1 MGSNI
6 YVLHLR
12 GDIRKNIL
20 SGGKAGEG
28 ENIFG
33 QGTMTGVAI
42 SIFVKNPAATG
53 RGRIF
58 YHDIGDDLDRKK
70 KLEIIQS
77 FGSVGGI
84 GEIDG
89 WTEIWPDRH
98 GDWLDQRDESLEVF
112 LKIGDKKDKGETSL
126 FADYSL
132 GVVTSRD
139 AWCINPS
146 RATVETNIEV
156 AISFY
161 NEERARWLDAK
172 DARTV
177 PIKMAN
183 FLNPDPKRIS
193 WSRQLR
199 KDVEAGKPLDR
210 HDGQFVPCIYRP
222 FTKKWQFYSRRL
234 NEVVYQM
241 PRNFPNGDLQNR
253 VIAVTGTGGRS
264 GFSALMLDALPNF
277 NTIDSGQCFPLWLYE
292 ESNPEEGKLLLSGA
306 EDASGYCRRDAI
318 SEAGLQHFC
327 KAYPGESISREDIFY
342 YVYGLLHSEVY
353 RARFRDNLSKELP
366 RIPCVKDVR
375 DFRAFRD
382 AGKMLGELHVGFEKV
397 DPYPA
402 VIDASNQDLGCIT
415 DSGSFFRVVKMRH
428 PGSGK
433 NKDRS
438 TVIYNE
444 NITVRGIPDEA
455 WDYVVNGKPA
465 LSWVMERQTI
475 KTDTASGI
483 VSDANRFAIEAIG
496 DARYPLDLLLRVI
509 TVSIETM
516 KLVRTLPRVR
526 IA

>member
-1 MGSNI
+1 M
-6 YVLHLR
+6 
-12 GDIRKNIL
+12 
-20 SGGKAGEG
+20 
-28 ENIFG
+28 
-33 QGTMTGVAI
+33 
-42 SIFVKNPAATG
+42 
-53 RGRIF
+53 
-58 YHDIGDDLDRKK
+58 
-70 KLEIIQS
+70 
-77 FGSVGGI
+77 
-84 GEIDG
+84 
-89 WTEIWPDRH
+89 
-98 GDWLDQRDESLEVF
+98 
-112 LKIGDKKDKGETSL
+112 
-126 FADYSL
+126 
-132 GVVTSRD
+132 
-139 AWCINPS
+139 
-146 RATVETNIEV
+146 
-156 AISFY
+156 
-161 NEERARWLDAK
+161 
-172 DARTV
+172 
-177 PIKMAN
+177 
-183 FLNPDPKRIS
+183 
-193 WSRQLR
+193 
-199 KDVEAGKPLDR
+199 
-210 HDGQFVPCIYRP
+210 
-222 FTKKWQFYSRRL
+222 
-234 NEVVYQM
+234 
-241 PRNFPNGDLQNR
+241 
-253 VIAVTGTGGRS
+253 
-264 GFSALMLDALPNF
+264 
-277 NTIDSGQCFPLWLYE
+277 
-292 ESNPEEGKLLLSGA
+292 
-306 EDASGYCRRDAI
+306 
-318 SEAGLQHFC
+318 
-327 KAYPGESISREDIFY
+327 
-342 YVYGLLHSEVY
+342 LHSEVY